1 MKRRDRV
8 IVSVLMVAASVA
20 LVGSLVLL
28 GGASGGPIRAALD
41 AVGGV
46 VSRTEAQLA
55 RRLRGPGRAEALQWL
70 GPLRTNADS
79 LRQPGQ
85 VLLGAYTDE
94 IPSSLDGVL
103 LLEDSL
109 GTALAVIQAYTA
121 WGDRPDQQFPRR
133 IAEAVRELG
142 SIPLITWEPWLV
154 DFENRLHPHLPL
166 RDDRDRGGMA
176 AIAAG
181 QYDFYLDAWARE
193 AVRFGSP
200 LLVRL
205 AHEMNDP
212 YRYPWGP
219 HNNPPADFV
228 AAWRHVV
235 ERFRAAGAHNVVW
248 VWAPHV
254 AYEGYEWFYPGDDV
268 VDWVATGALNYG
280 TVAHWS
286 QWWSFD
292 EIFGRHYERLA
303 GFGRPIMIAEFGTL
317 AVGGERP
324 AWYRAA
330 LADLPARYPQV
341 RALLFFDVE
350 ADATITYQA
359 LDWTFANDRPSL
371 AAIREAVQGWR

>member
-1 MKRRDRV
+1 MKRHHRV
-8 IVSVLMVAASVA
+8 LVSVLVVAISVV
-20 LVGSLVLL
+20 LVGSLVLV
-28 GGASGGPIRAALD
+28 GRESGGPIRAALD

-46 VSRTEAQLA
+46 VSRTEARMA

-70 GPLRTNADS
+70 APIRTNADS
-79 LRQPGQ
+79 LRQPGEI
-85 VLLGAYTDE
+85 LLGAFTDE
-94 IPSSLDGVL
+94 IPASLDGVL
-103 LLEDSL
+103 RLEDSL

-133 IAEAVRELG
+133 IVEAIRDLG
-142 SIPLITWEPWLV
+142 SIPLVTWEPWLV

-166 RDDRDRGGMA
+166 RDDRDRGGLA

-205 AHEMNDP
+205 AHEMNDA

-219 HNNPPADFV
+219 HNNQPADFV

-268 VDWVATGALNYG
+268 VDWVGTGTLNYG
-280 TVAHWS
+280 TVALWS

-303 GFGRPIMIAEFGTL
+303 GFGKPIMIAEFGTL
-317 AVGGERP
+317 AVGGDRP

-330 LADLPARYPQV
+330 LADLPARFPLV
-341 RALLFFDVE
+341 RALLFFHVK

-359 LDWTFANDRPSL
+359 LDWAFTEDGASL
-371 AAIREAVQGWR
+371 AAIREAVRGWR